1 MHQVSSI
8 FSSKLR
14 KILSV
19 VLLVALLLGGIAYLT
34 KVTMRDSSGY
44 KYRPF
49 FKEDT
54 EYDILFFGT
63 SHVINGIF
71 PMQLWNDY
79 GITSYN
85 FGGHANSLGA
95 AYWSMVNAVK
105 YHKPKIAVLDVL
117 GAGSNSAAMDIS
129 YAHLSFDAFPLSP
142 TKISTAKDIFSAD
155 KGAQTELIFPLSVYH
170 NRWNELTADMLK
182 AGFGRYSSYN
192 VEKGAESRIAV
203 AIPNETSR
211 ISRFSRATDDSVGL
225 QYIQKF
231 IDYCNEHDIEPV
243 IINIPFP
250 ANEGDQKWA
259 NAAIHLADTNGAGY
273 INYPYL
279 NLVDYDTD
287 CYDSGSHLNPSGAR
301 KVTDYLGQY
310 LTSHYDLTDH
320 RTDETYA
327 CWHDDYD
334 SYHNFLINNI
344 RNNDDYKVTLMLLNN
359 EDFKATLEITK
370 DYEPDEVEQKLID
383 QLGSSLKQRTVGRV
397 MTEGGQKGTLKLTIY
412 DTDTNGIVATKV
424 YQKTDSLNLIKD

>member
-19 VLLVALLLGGIAYLT
+19 VLLAAMLLGGIAYLT
-34 KVTMRDSSGY
+34 KATQRDSSGY

-49 FKEDT
+49 FEEDT
-54 EYDILFFGT
+54 EYDVLFFGT

-85 FGGHANSLGA
+85 FGGHGNSIA
-95 AYWSMVNAVK
+95 TSYWVMVNALQ
-105 YHKPKIAVLDVL
+105 YHKPKVAVLDVL
-117 GAGSNSAAMDIS
+117 SAGSTTTEMNISNS
-129 YAHLSFDAFPLSP
+129 HLSLDAFPLSA
-142 TKISTAKDIFSAD
+142 TKIAAAKDIFPTD
-155 KGAQTELIFPLSVYH
+155 KGKQTELILPLSVYH

-182 AGFGRYSSYN
+182 AGFGRHSSSN

-203 AIPNETSR
+203 AIPNETTR
-211 ISRFSRATDDSVGL
+211 VSRFSRATDDSVGL

-231 IDYCNEHDIEPV
+231 IDYCNEIGLEPV

-250 ANEGDQKWA
+250 ASESAQMWA

-279 NLVDYDTD
+279 DLVDYDTD

-310 LTSHYDLTDH
+310 LTEHYDLTDH
-320 RTDETYA
+320 RADEAYA

-334 SYHNFLINNI
+334 TYHDFLINNI
-344 RNNDDYKVTLMLLNN
+344 KNNDNYKVTLMLLNN
-359 EDFKATLEITK
+359 ENFKATLEVTK

-412 DTDTNGIVATKV
+412 DANTDEVITTKV
-424 YQKTDSLNLIKD
+424 YQKTDSLNLVKD

>member
-1 MHQVSSI
+1 
-8 FSSKLR
+8 
-14 KILSV
+14 
-19 VLLVALLLGGIAYLT
+19 
-34 KVTMRDSSGY
+34 
-44 KYRPF
+44 
-49 FKEDT
+49 
-54 EYDILFFGT
+54 
-63 SHVINGIF
+63 
-71 PMQLWNDY
+71 
-79 GITSYN
+79 
-85 FGGHANSLGA
+85 
-95 AYWSMVNAVK
+95 
-105 YHKPKIAVLDVL
+105 
-117 GAGSNSAAMDIS
+117 MDIS

-192 VEKGAESRIAV
+192 VEKGAESCIAV

-310 LTSHYDLTDH
+310 LTNHYDLTDH

-359 EDFKATLEITK
+359 EDFKATREITK